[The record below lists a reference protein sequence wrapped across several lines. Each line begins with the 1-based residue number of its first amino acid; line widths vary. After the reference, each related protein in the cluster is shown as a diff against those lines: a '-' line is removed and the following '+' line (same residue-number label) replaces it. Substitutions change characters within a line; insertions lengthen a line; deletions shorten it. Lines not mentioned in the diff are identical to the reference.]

1 MVPSS
6 RHKESF
12 LQQLGGTLSLQ
23 HTLPKERGS
32 EGATQ
37 FTEEETEG
45 RQEGGRAAKESAA
58 RGFEH
63 PARRH
68 ACARSLAR
76 APAPPVAL
84 ETAPRTR
91 ARTLAI
97 THFIYFA
104 LTVNLEEK
112 DY

>member
-6 RHKESF
+6 GHKETF

-23 HTLPKERGS
+23 HILPKERES
-32 EGATQ
+32 EEATQ

-91 ARTLAI
+91 ARTA
-97 THFIYFA
+97 FPRSFFR
-104 LTVNLEEK
+104 
-112 DY
+112 

>member
-6 RHKESF
+6 GHKETF

-23 HTLPKERGS
+23 HKVVPCPFLPKERGS

-45 RQEGGRAAKESAA
+45 RQEGGRAAKEWAA

-91 ARTLAI
+91 ARTA
-97 THFIYFA
+97 FPRSFFR
-104 LTVNLEEK
+104 
-112 DY
+112 